1 MNAPVK
7 IDNAARGIAL
17 MVIATLVFSIQD
29 ALTKQLVQSYPV
41 QQILWVRYLFF
52 AAFALSLSARTRPLR
67 TVFRARRPYL
77 QILRSL
83 VIMVSLSGFAYAVRV
98 VPLADAHALVACA
111 PLFATALSALI
122 LSEKVGARRWAAVCT
137 GFAGV
142 LLILRPGL
150 TVLQPA
156 ALAILAAAFC
166 YALYSVLTRIAS
178 RDDDGET
185 LLLYMASVGAV
196 ILTVVGPFFW
206 QDPEPLDFAMM
217 VALGLAGTVGHFLLI
232 KALEAAPA
240 SLLQPFNYLML
251 VWAMVN
257 GYVIFGEFP
266 DRWTIA
272 GGIIIVASGL
282 YVIYRERGKTTGVK
296 SAPPT
301 VP

>member
-1 MNAPVK
+1 MPYSRRMNAPVK

-29 ALTKQLVQSYPV
+29 ALTKQLVQSYAV

-52 AAFALSLSARTRPLR
+52 AAFALTLSARTRPLR

-178 RDDDGET
+178 RDEDGET

-282 YVIYRERGKTTGVK
+282 YVIYRERLHG
-296 SAPPT
+296 SD
-301 VP
+301 